1 MKTAM
6 KAGIATLMALS
17 PLLLPQAQAS
27 SSTPGMNAHYSTHP
41 VEWYDAVS
49 EIDYFNTNLTTPWVT
64 NPECGNSADFTAAT
78 YNIFHNVG
86 FVYDFGDEMEQSL
99 GKVTKCADVILIQEA
114 WDYDDMYED
123 GPVDDFAARGFEDT
137 YGGGSNYCN
146 GSDIEGDCPGLMI
159 FSRHG
164 YEKKLG
170 YHKFNATNGIDGV
183 KGKGVI
189 GAIVKKNDQYI
200 YVFTTHLVYGSAQ
213 HFGGN
218 SGDDNAR
225 RAQMEEAVN
234 WIKGKVDENAAQFPP
249 AAVILGGDFNTD
261 LQNPAAVQDVT
272 QGALWNQMALIRNQD
287 TEVRDGLKYSYWPKD
302 DCCQDTGPNG
312 LATDDYAWF
321 DYTLV
326 FDAANWS
333 IPAASSGCGV
343 SKVNT
348 SVWAPEWRG
357 QDGQRYLAYYT
368 HSDHYGSLTEIDFC
382 H

>member
-1 MKTAM
+1 MKVA
-6 KAGIATLMALS
+6 ALALLALT
-17 PLLLPQAQAS
+17 PLLTTQVQAS
-27 SSTPGMNAHYSTHP
+27 SSTPSMNSNYSTHP
-41 VEWYDAVS
+41 VQWYNAVS
-49 EIDYFNTNLTTPWVT
+49 ELEYFDTNFTNTWVT
-64 NPECGNSADFTAAT
+64 NPACDNNADFTAVT

-99 GKVTKCADVILIQEA
+99 GKVTECADVIMLQEA

-146 GSDIEGDCPGLMI
+146 GTDIEADCPGLMI

-164 YEKKLG
+164 YAKKLG
-170 YHKFNATNGIDGV
+170 YHKYNATSGIDGV

-189 GAIVKKNDQYI
+189 GAIVEKNGQYI

-218 SGDDNAR
+218 SSDDNAR
-225 RAQMEEAVN
+225 RGQMNEAIS
-234 WIKGKVDENAAQFPP
+234 WMKEKIDANAAQFPP

-261 LQNPAAVQDVT
+261 LQNPAAVQNVT
-272 QGALWNQMALIRNQD
+272 QSSLWDQMALIRNQS
-287 TEVRDGLKYSYWPKD
+287 TEVRDGLQYSYWPKD
-302 DCCQDTGPNG
+302 ACCEDTGPNG

-326 FDAANWS
+326 LDAANWN
-333 IPAASSGCGV
+333 IDAPTTGCGV
-343 SKVNT
+343 NRVNT

-382 H
+382 QP